1 MKYME
6 CTTCHNVVKI
16 NETGTCLACQKGF
29 TNKPQED
36 AWKPEDE
43 TKKKSSFMS
52 IHNVYQTH
60 MDNEIKKLRLSLGL
74 TQFEFANKLF
84 VSLTTVSRWETNSFK
99 PSKLYRKKLEEIAND

>member
-52 IHNVYQTH
+52 IHNVY
-60 MDNEIKKLRLSLGL
+60 
-74 TQFEFANKLF
+74 
-84 VSLTTVSRWETNSFK
+84 
-99 PSKLYRKKLEEIAND
+99 